1 MCGIFAVLND
11 NDNQAART
19 VLNGLKK
26 LEYRGY
32 DSWGIALKADSPGLK
47 AKLLVEKHVG
57 KIGKAETK
65 LPEGKS
71 AVGHTRWATHG
82 GVTNE
87 NAHPHLDCQK
97 RLAVIHNGIIEN
109 YQSLKNKLKN
119 QSHKFCSETDS
130 EVIAH
135 LIEEEMKSMDI
146 KTAVFNSFKKLAGLN
161 AIVVLDA
168 VSNQIIGCRYGSPLV
183 AGISD
188 KQYFLASDVTPF
200 LNQTKKAVFIK
211 DGQGAVLS
219 SEGFKIYNLKTLE
232 KISPKVEKI
241 NWQYQNGQKNGY
253 RHFLIKE
260 IMEQKKTIAETA
272 SLNESTIKTLVK
284 NSNQFNDIVMFACG
298 TAYYCTL
305 AAKYYFAD
313 TKFNVSCFGAYEF
326 LPFAD
331 NINNQT
337 LAIAVSQSG
346 ETADTLIAAKK
357 AKQKKAHL
365 LAVINAQGS
374 SLERLADTVL
384 KVEAGPEIAVVS
396 TKAFTAQLASLY
408 ILSQALNNKYL
419 TACKKIKQLKK
430 ILNNWLNKDLQLQV
444 LNLAKTLLD
453 KENIYLIGKYLNY
466 PGALEFALKLKE
478 TSYIHAEAFASGE
491 LKHGVISLIQ
501 KQTPCVVLASNN
513 HLKSEIISS
522 ALEIKSRGGKI
533 IGIAP
538 FKSEVFDQF
547 IETPD
552 LAELTIFANVIV
564 GQLLGYFLAV
574 GRGADPD
581 KPRNLAKSVT
591 VK

>member
-135 LIEEEMKSMDI
+135 LIEEEMKSTDI

-219 SEGFKIYNLKTLE
+219 SEGFKIYNLKTLK

-241 NWQYQNGQKNGY
+241 NWQYQDGQKNGY

-284 NSNQFNDIVMFACG
+284 NSNQFNNIVMFACG

>member
-284 NSNQFNDIVMFACG
+284 NSNQFNNIVMFACG